1 MFTQQSNVY
10 KSSKTN
16 TSWGVKYPSNEHFE
30 HVKKKNK
37 TDSFGFTDFEA
48 LKGSPPLGST
58 MVLRFSRLDPSW
70 IGQEAL
76 TTLLQALQFQG
87 RSVPFRG
94 CQNLARSGTSSVALC
109 DLTTRKMVI

>member
-1 MFTQQSNVY
+1 MC
-10 KSSKTN
+10 TN
-16 TSWGVKYPSNEHFE
+16 LVKQTLHEVLNTHPMNILNML
-30 HVKKKNK
+30 KKKNK